1 MKKNVLAADNQQSVE
16 VVNGGNSQ
24 VVTRKASKKKEPFHA
39 VREKAANLYRKQ
51 LNQGVDTM
59 RKAIEY
65 ALNQASIE
73 YNQNRFLADYGKL
86 VERLLDSKSFEK
98 DCKKFNLEPF
108 HAATHIVF
116 DVVKQLNTVLE
127 NGLETVYGSR
137 LTELKEA
144 VYSKEELDA
153 ALGYTIAA

>member
-98 DCKKFNLEPF
+98 DCKKVNLEPF

-116 DVVKQLNTVLE
+116 DGVKQLNTVLE

>member
-108 HAATHIVF
+108 HAATLIVF
-116 DVVKQLNTVLE
+116 DGVKQLNTVLE

>member
-1 MKKNVLAADNQQSVE
+1 MSKELLSADNQQSVE
-16 VVNGGNSQ
+16 VVNSGNSQ

-51 LNQGVDTM
+51 LNRGVDTM
-59 RKAIEY
+59 KKAIEY

-86 VERLLDSKSFEK
+86 VERLLDSKSFER
-98 DCKKFNLEPF
+98 DCKKFKLEPF
-108 HAATHIVF
+108 DAATHIVF
-116 DVVKQLNTVLE
+116 DGVKQMNTVLE
-127 NGLETVYGSR
+127 KGLETVYGSR

-144 VYSKEELDA
+144 VYPKDELDA

>member
-98 DCKKFNLEPF
+98 DCKKFNLAPF
-108 HAATHIVF
+108 HPATHIVF
-116 DVVKQLNTVLE
+116 DGVKQLNTVLE

>member
-1 MKKNVLAADNQQSVE
+1 MKENLQSADNQQSVE

-24 VVTRKASKKKEPFHA
+24 VVTRKVSKKKEPFHA

-51 LNQGVDTM
+51 LNQDVDTM

-86 VERLLDSKSFEK
+86 VERLLDSKSFER
-98 DCKKFNLEPF
+98 DCKKFKLEPF

-116 DVVKQLNTVLE
+116 DGVKQLNTVLE

-144 VYSKEELDA
+144 VYSKEELDE

>member
-1 MKKNVLAADNQQSVE
+1 MKENLQSADNQQSVE

-24 VVTRKASKKKEPFHA
+24 VVTRKVSKKKEPFHA

-51 LNQGVDTM
+51 LNQDVDTM

-86 VERLLDSKSFEK
+86 VERLLDSKSFER
-98 DCKKFNLEPF
+98 DCKKFKLEPF
-108 HAATHIVF
+108 DAASHIVF
-116 DVVKQLNTVLE
+116 DGVKQMNAVLE

-153 ALGYTIAA
+153 ALGYIIAA

>member
-1 MKKNVLAADNQQSVE
+1 MAKELLSADNQQSVE
-16 VVNGGNSQ
+16 VANGGNSQ

-51 LNQGVDTM
+51 LNRGVDTM
-59 RKAIEY
+59 KKAIEY

-73 YNQNRFLADYGKL
+73 YDQNRFLADYGKL
-86 VERLLDSKSFEK
+86 VERLLDSKSFER
-98 DCKKFNLEPF
+98 DCKKFSLEPF
-108 HAATHIVF
+108 DAATHIVF
-116 DVVKQLNTVLE
+116 HGVKQMNAVLE

-144 VYSKEELDA
+144 VYSKEVLGT
-153 ALGYTIAA
+153 ALGYPIAA

>member
-98 DCKKFNLEPF
+98 DCKKFILERF

-116 DVVKQLNTVLE
+116 DGVKQLNTVLE

>member
-1 MKKNVLAADNQQSVE
+1 MKKDVLSADNQQSVE

-51 LNQGVDTM
+51 LNRGVDTM

-65 ALNQASIE
+65 ALSQASIE
-73 YNQNRFLADYGKL
+73 YNQNRFLADYAKL

-116 DVVKQLNTVLE
+116 DGVKQMNTVLE

-144 VYSKEELDA
+144 VYPKEELDT